1 MWVYQRTEANL
12 YSVGFYK
19 PNGKWVPESDYND
32 REQAARR
39 VHFLNGGGRV

>member
-1 MWVYQRTEANL
+1 MWVYQRTEGNL
-12 YSVGFYK
+12 YSVGFYR
-19 PNGKWVPESDYND
+19 PDGTWIPESDYND